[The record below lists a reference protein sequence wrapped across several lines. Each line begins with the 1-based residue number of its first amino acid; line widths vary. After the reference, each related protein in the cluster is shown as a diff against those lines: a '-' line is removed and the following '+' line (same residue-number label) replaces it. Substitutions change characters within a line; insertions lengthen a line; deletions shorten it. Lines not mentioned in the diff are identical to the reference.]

1 MFVFV
6 SFRSALCPKSACPL
20 STACMHVVISY
31 LVLLISFGYRY
42 HFLLTLRRFGSIS
55 QMIYR
60 PRKLGRR
67 RLPPKPP
74 TLPLRL
80 HAFNKQQQMPQ
91 THKGS
96 PMATSS
102 LPTTQAAAVTL
113 RAPLLVVHDAGV
125 RNQTRTLKTT
135 FPSPGVHQVDLYG
148 LPSTSGIPGNTTSH
162 TKWKR

>member
-1 MFVFV
+1 VFVFV

-20 STACMHVVISY
+20 STACMHVVSY
-31 LVLLISFGYRY
+31 FVLLISFGYISFS
-42 HFLLTLRRFGSIS
+42 FLANFATIWLS
-55 QMIYR
+55 QMIYP
-60 PRKLGRR
+60 PRKGGRR
-67 RLPPKPP
+67 RVPPKPP
-74 TLPLRL
+74 TLPPRL

-96 PMATSS
+96 PMATSN

-125 RNQTRTLKTT
+125 RNRTRNLKTT